1 MAAIKYKVKLTESE
15 RSRLNEVSHRGKP
28 SVRTVKRALALLK
41 ADEGLRDGEIA
52 GVLLVNAATIA
63 RVRKR
68 FVEEGLEDAINDRP
82 RPGRERKLDGKQEA
96 HLVAIACSSPPEGH
110 VNWTL
115 HLLANKVVEME
126 LAGSIS
132 LETVRQILKKT
143 NSSPRSATGQAVE
156 EKGMVH
162 PQAERGVRRRMEDLL
177 DPYPV
182 LGQALYHEEYDRE
195 RPVVCFDESSKQL
208 VEDVRPPIKAKPGRV
223 ERYDTEYQRNGTR
236 NLFMFC
242 EPKGGWR
249 HVEVTGRRTAVDFAQ
264 QMKWLVDEAYPDAKL
279 IRLVLDNL
287 NTHKPG
293 SLYEAFAPSEA
304 RRIAKRLE
312 LHHTPNHGSWLNMA
326 EIEFSVFSRQ
336 CLNRRVGDEALL
348 RREIAA
354 LERERN
360 EAAAII
366 DWRFS
371 TQDARSKLKHVYPIE
386 LN

>member
-1 MAAIKYKVKLTESE
+1 MGMIFLWGYPDMAAIKYKVKLTESE

-28 SVRTVKRALALLK
+28 PVRTVKRALALLK
-41 ADEGLRDGEIA
+41 ADEGLRDREIA
-52 GVLLVNAATIA
+52 DVLLINAATVA

-115 HLLANKVVEME
+115 HLLADKVVELE
-126 LAGSIS
+126 FVRSIS
-132 LETVRQILKKT
+132 LETVRQMLKK
-143 NSSPRSATGQAVE
+143 NELKPWKKKEWCIPKLSGEFVA
-156 EKGMVH
+156 
-162 PQAERGVRRRMEDLL
+162 RMEDVL
-177 DPYPV
+177 D
-182 LGQALYHEEYDRE
+182 LYHEEYDRE

-208 VEDVRPPIKAKPGRV
+208 LGDVRPPIKAKPGRV

-249 HVEVTGRRTAVDFAQ
+249 HVEVTRRRTAVDFAE
-264 QMKWLVDEAYPDAKL
+264 QMKWLVDEAYPDAPV

-326 EIEFSVFSRQ
+326 EIKFSVFSRQ
-336 CLNRRVGDEALL
+336 CLNRRVDDETLL
-348 RREIAA
+348 RREVAA

-360 EAAAII
+360 EADAII

>member
-1 MAAIKYKVKLTESE
+1 MAAIKYKVKLAESE
-15 RSRLNEVSHRGKP
+15 RTRLNEVSHRGKP

-41 ADEGLRDGEIA
+41 ADEGLRDREIA
-52 GVLLVNAATIA
+52 GVLLINAATVA

-68 FVEEGLEDAINDRP
+68 FVEEGLDAAINDKP

-96 HLVAIACSSPPEGH
+96 HLVAVACSSPPEGH

-115 HLLANKVVEME
+115 HLLADKVVEME

-143 NSSPRSATGQAVE
+143 NSS
-156 EKGMVH
+156 
-162 PQAERGVRRRMEDLL
+162 
-177 DPYPV
+177 
-182 LGQALYHEEYDRE
+182 
-195 RPVVCFDESSKQL
+195 
-208 VEDVRPPIKAKPGRV
+208 IKAAPGRV
-223 ERYDTEYQRNGTR
+223 ECYDTEYQRNGTR

-264 QMKWLVDEAYPDAKL
+264 QMKWLVDEAYPDATV

-287 NTHKPG
+287 NTHKPD

-326 EIEFSVFSRQ
+326 EIELSVFSRQ
-336 CLNRRVGDEALL
+336 CLNRRVGDEVLL
-348 RREIAA
+348 RQEVAA
-354 LERERN
+354 LEHERN
-360 EAAAII
+360 DAGAVI

-371 TQDARSKLKHVYPIE
+371 TQDARSNLKHIYPIE